1 MKEENQGLPFSILHG
16 KFIEITGVIFLLIA
30 TISILLPFF
39 IPTISVIFIAISIFI
54 PLFVGI
60 QTLYVGFVG
69 KKFQSIQQS
78 LSVRNIGFDML
89 RLTMSFLMNNRMY
102 YILYHVPISPYAF
115 WAILTHNLSRGEIPP
130 EHYQI
135 WTEISWPEPLYENP
149 YQLGKYLRSSGSR
162 EILLGE
168 LAQPIPPDDPVSDDL
183 EDYYSEPPKIL
194 SLCYVGVAIRGKSP
208 VLIAFLRGDA
218 TPGDIVQSIY
228 ELETIK
234 NNIEH
239 TD

>member
-1 MKEENQGLPFSILHG
+1 MKEETQGLPFSILHG
-16 KFIEITGVIFLLIA
+16 ELIEITGVIFLLVA
-30 TISILLPFF
+30 AISILLPFF
-39 IPTISVIFIAISIFI
+39 IPFISVIFIVVSIFI

-60 QTLYVGFVG
+60 QTLYVGLIG

-78 LSVRNIGFDML
+78 LSVRNIHFDML
-89 RLTMSFLMNNRMY
+89 RLTMSLFMNNRMY
-102 YILYHVPISPYAF
+102 YILYHVPVSPYAI

-135 WTEISWPEPLYENP
+135 WTEISWPEPVNENP
-149 YQLGKYLRSSGSR
+149 YQLGRYLRSSGSR

-168 LAQPIPPDDPVSDDL
+168 LVQPIPPDDPFSDDL

-194 SLCYVGVAIRGKSP
+194 SLCYVGVALQGRSP
-208 VLIAFLRGDA
+208 VLIAFLRGNAPTD
-218 TPGDIVQSIY
+218 DIVHSIY